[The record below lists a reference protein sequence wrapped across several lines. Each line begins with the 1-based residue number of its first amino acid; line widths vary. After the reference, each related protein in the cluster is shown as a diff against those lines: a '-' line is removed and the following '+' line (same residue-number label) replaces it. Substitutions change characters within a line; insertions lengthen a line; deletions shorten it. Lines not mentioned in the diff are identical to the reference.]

1 MMVPLDYSEFER
13 WFSSAESTLRSA
25 ESDHNS
31 SFYNWACFKAEQASE
46 FAVKAYLKGIGL
58 TSYGPTVSHLMEK
71 AGFDKELIDLA
82 KSIYKN
88 YIPTRYTDAWA
99 EGIPEEYYGLNDSTD
114 SIEIAKEIL
123 EAVRE
128 KWTSLKEE

>member
-31 SFYNWACFKAEQASE
+31 SFYNWACFKAEQAAE

-58 TSYGPTVSHLMEK
+58 TSYGHSVSHLMKE
-71 AGFDKELIDLA
+71 AGFDKEFIDLA
-82 KSIYKN
+82 KSIDKN

>member
-1 MMVPLDYSEFER
+1 MIPLDYSEFER
-13 WFSSAESTLRSA
+13 WFRSAEATLRSA

-31 SFYNWACFKAEQASE
+31 SFYNWACFKGEQASK
-46 FAVKAYLKGIGL
+46 FAVKAYLKGMRM
-58 TSYGPTVSHLMEK
+58 TSYGHSVSHLMKE

-82 KSIYKN
+82 KYTDKN

-99 EGIPEEYYGLNDSTD
+99 EGIPEEYYGFNDSTS
-114 SIEIAKEIL
+114 SIEIANEIL

-128 KWTSLKEE
+128 KWASLKEG